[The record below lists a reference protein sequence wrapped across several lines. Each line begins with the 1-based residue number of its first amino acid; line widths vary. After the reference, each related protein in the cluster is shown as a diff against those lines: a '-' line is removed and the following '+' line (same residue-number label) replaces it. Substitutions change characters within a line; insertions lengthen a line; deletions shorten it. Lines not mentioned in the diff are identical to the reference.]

1 MAVVLSQIG
10 LATPLGHDVS
20 QFVHRIQQE
29 EGGLH
34 NLPELSLLEH
44 PLGAKVDD
52 ISLKDIIKKRKE
64 IKLYTRAA
72 SLGVLAAHRC
82 VGTLQDPEI
91 GLFVAVGREPPDEG
105 SAEACLIASQESGFF
120 QESLL
125 AQEGRSLYPPLL
137 PLRTLPNMILAHIS
151 IQLEIMGDN
160 ACWAGDEVM
169 GIQAMQSGFWAIQEG
184 RCAKAL
190 VGAADSF
197 VSLGLARDLHRNR
210 IVPPSEAG
218 VFFLLEQKE
227 LPVAGDIVLSW
238 SQETQEDMRYP
249 LEPVL
254 GYTGAAQRL
263 LELVFLIHQKE
274 FITWGGISMRKQLL

>member
-1 MAVVLSQIG
+1 MAVVLSKIG
-10 LATPLGHDVS
+10 IATPLGHSVS
-20 QFVHRIQQE
+20 EFVHRVKSRSGALSNI
-29 EGGLH
+29 
-34 NLPELSLLEH
+34 PELELLEH
-44 PLGAKVDD
+44 PLGAKVQD

-82 VGTLQDPEI
+82 LGVYQDPEV

-105 SAEACLIASQESGFF
+105 SAESCLIASQASGRF
-120 QESLL
+120 QEVLL
-125 AQEGRSLYPPLL
+125 AEQGRALYPPLL

-151 IQLEIMGDN
+151 IQFDIMGDN
-160 ACWAGDEVM
+160 ACWAGDEEM
-169 GIQAMQSGFWAIQEG
+169 GIQAMQSGYWAIQEG
-184 RCAKAL
+184 RCTKAL

-197 VSLGLARDLHRNR
+197 VSLGLARDLHRNK

-227 LPVAGDIVLSW
+227 RPVTGDTVLSW
-238 SQETQEDMRYP
+238 SEQPQEDMRYP
-249 LEPVL
+249 LETLL

-263 LELVFLIHQKE
+263 LELVFLNHENE